1 MNSCALEVLSEPN
14 QNTIESRLPASDSEV
29 TPVASLAQLGHVI
42 HTPAT
47 AQLPAIINVGSVPVE
62 WQCIM
67 PL

>member
-1 MNSCALEVLSEPN
+1 MNACALEVLSEPN
-14 QNTIESRLPASDSEV
+14 QNTTESRLPASDSEV

-42 HTPAT
+42 HAPAT
-47 AQLPAIINVGSVPVE
+47 AQPAISVGSVPVE